1 MAGRL
6 RAGPVEPMTL
16 GRIEA
21 GNDEGLRGVLRMA
34 GAVRLEGRFL
44 AIWAALALLIVFS
57 AVFAPASLQRTSI
70 EAILPFV
77 AFLGIAA
84 MGQTLV
90 IMTGGIDLSTPSI
103 VTLVGV
109 ILLSVS
115 GGTDAN
121 MTEALLIALAMAAAV
136 GLINGVLVGI
146 FRLNPLVV
154 TLAVGTVVAGAT
166 LWYRT
171 GIRQESRVPPSL
183 AEFGADGLFGVN
195 YAFYVA
201 LAIMVLLTLCLRY
214 TTIGR
219 RFTAAGANP
228 GAAWIAGIPVHWYT
242 MGAYVTAATLYG
254 VTGILLSA
262 FIRNPTLELGN
273 PYLLAPIAAAVL
285 GGTSLTGGVGS
296 MVAVMGAALFLTQL
310 GQALRVMGLST
321 AWQFIV
327 QGIAIA
333 AGMALASLRGPGV
346 LATPM
351 RFLLSRSR
359 AAPARR
365 ETAPGVVAEGA
376 ATPAAERGEGD

>member
-1 MAGRL
+1 
-6 RAGPVEPMTL
+6 MTI

-21 GNDEGLRGVLRMA
+21 GNEEGLYGVLRAA
-34 GAVRLEGRFL
+34 GSMRLEGRFL
-44 AIWAALALLIVFS
+44 AIWAALGLLIVFC
-57 AVFAPASLQRTSI
+57 AILAPASLQRTSI
-70 EAILPFV
+70 QAILPFA

-90 IMTGGIDLSTPSI
+90 IMAGGIDLSTPSI
-103 VTLVGV
+103 VTMVGV

-121 MTEALLIALAMAAAV
+121 MTEALLIALMMAAAV
-136 GLINGVLVGI
+136 GLINGVLVAI

-154 TLAVGTVVAGAT
+154 TLAVGTIVAGAT

-183 AEFGADGLFGVN
+183 AEFGANGLFGIN

-201 LAIMVLLTLCLRY
+201 LAIMVLLMLCLSY
-214 TTIGR
+214 TTVGR
-219 RFTAAGANP
+219 RFTTAGANP
-228 GAAWIAGIPVHWYT
+228 GAAWVAGIPVHWYT
-242 MGAYVTAATLYG
+242 MGAYVTAAVLYG
-254 VTGILLSA
+254 VTGVLLSA

-327 QGIAIA
+327 QGAAIA
-333 AGMALASLRGPGV
+333 AGMALASLRWPDV
-346 LATPM
+346 VSRPL

-359 AAPARR
+359 DAPARG
-365 ETAPGVVAEGA
+365 EAAPGVVAEGA
-376 ATPAAERGEGD
+376 DAPAAERGEGD